1 MADSEQAPEA
11 QAWPS
16 PGRAWW
22 AVGVLTFAYIV
33 SFVDRT
39 ILSLLIEPIKA
50 DLALNDTQIALVQGL
65 AFGLFYAI
73 MGLPLGWLADRMS
86 RRLLIAI
93 GAFLWCLAT
102 AACGLATSFAWLFA
116 ARIGVGVGEAALS
129 PAAMSMISDSF
140 PKERR
145 GLPIGVYAAAAA
157 AGAGLAL
164 LVGGG
169 VVELVTRGGG
179 LALPFL
185 PQLAGWQS
193 AFVLIGLGGLVIVPL
208 MATVVEP
215 LRKHEPGQ
223 PREGGL
229 VAFIRDNA
237 DFMVRHYAAVGVY
250 TILIYATLSWVPAY
264 FIRVFGWTPGEVG
277 FRYGLVLLAFG
288 GCGTVL
294 GAWLGTRLA
303 RRGVKQAA
311 ILVTCLGMVGA
322 AVFLGLAGFA
332 ADPWVAL
339 ALYGPGLLFMTLPGG
354 TAIQVVQEAV
364 PAHLRAQASAVYY
377 LVISVVGLTLGPLA
391 VAVFTDYVYGDPLR
405 IGDGLGWVAF
415 VVGPLSAALAIS
427 TRRPFAR
434 LTERDAAAALAAR
447 A

>member
-1 MADSEQAPEA
+1 MGDREQVPHAPV
-11 QAWPS
+11 WPS
-16 PGRAWW
+16 PARAWW
-22 AVGVLTFAYIV
+22 TVGVLAFAYIV

-39 ILSLLIEPIKA
+39 ILSLLIEPIKS

-73 MGLPLGWLADRMS
+73 MGVPLGWLADRMS
-86 RRLLIAI
+86 RRFLIAL
-93 GAFLWCLAT
+93 GALLWCLAT
-102 AACGLATSFAWLFA
+102 AACGLATSFVGLFV
-116 ARIGVGVGEAALS
+116 ARVAVGVGEAVLS
-129 PAAMSMISDSF
+129 PAAMSTISDSF
-140 PKERR
+140 PRDRR

-164 LVGGG
+164 MVGGG
-169 VVELVTRGGG
+169 VVEVVARSEGF
-179 LALPFL
+179 ALPFL
-185 PQLAGWQS
+185 PRLASWQS
-193 AFVLIGLGGLVIVPL
+193 AFVLIGLMGLVVVPL

-215 LRKHEPGQ
+215 QRKHEPGQ

-237 DFMVRHYAAVGVY
+237 DFMLRHYAAVGVY
-250 TILIYATLSWVPAY
+250 TIVIYATLSWVPAY

-277 FRYGLVLLAFG
+277 FRYGAVLLVFG

-294 GAWLGTRLA
+294 GAWLATRLA
-303 RRGVKQAA
+303 RRGVRQAA
-311 ILVTCLGMVGA
+311 IVVTCLGMLGA
-322 AVFLGLAGFA
+322 ALFLGLAGFA

-339 ALYGPGLLFMTLPGG
+339 ALYCPGLCFMTLPGG

-364 PAHLRAQASAVYY
+364 PAHLRARASAVYY
-377 LVISVVGLTLGPLA
+377 LVISLVGLTTGPLA
-391 VAVFTDYVYGDPLR
+391 VALFTDYVYGDPSR

-415 VVGPLSAALAIS
+415 TIGPVSAALAIS

-434 LTERDAAAALAAR
+434 LTDRDAAAALAAR